1 MNREKP
7 ETATLDEVL
16 DQFLVS
22 TSADNPGQL
31 AAWIDRYPQYR
42 RELTNLALDRL
53 QVELHASASA
63 EPDDDPEM
71 VERGMSLVEGI
82 LRAQR
87 TSPAAQHALQD
98 LFAEA
103 AARGLGPRRLAT
115 ALRLTPAMLRRLER
129 RLIRFSSI
137 PSRLIQHMASLLECD
152 IQSVTAYFQRPPV
165 LAAGVQYKS
174 EGIPTLGEP
183 VDFTDALRT
192 DPAVSADDLE
202 YWLGSSPAQDPL

>member
-31 AAWIDRYPQYR
+31 AKWIERYPQYR
-42 RELTNLALDRL
+42 RELTDLALDRL
-53 QVELHASASA
+53 QVELHAGASA
-63 EPDDDPEM
+63 EPDDDPDM
-71 VERGMSLVEGI
+71 VERGMNIVEGI

-87 TSPAAQHALQD
+87 AAVPAGPPLRD
-98 LFAEA
+98 LLAEA

-115 ALRLTPAMLRRLER
+115 ALRLTPSMLRRLER
-129 RLIRFSSI
+129 RLVRFSSI
-137 PSRLIQHMASLLECD
+137 PSRLIQHMASLLERD
-152 IQSVTAYFQRPPV
+152 ASSVVAYLQRPPV

-174 EGIPTLGEP
+174 EGVPTLGQP
-183 VDFTDALRT
+183 ADFFDALRA
-192 DPAVSADDLE
+192 DPTLSADDLE
-202 YWLGSSPAQDPL
+202 YWLGSSPAQDT